1 MKKNRMKNLAV
12 AALLTV
18 GGIATVNA
26 QTGQQSVEGSSYY
39 LPKTVLRFALQVE
52 KTVYTPGEFAPYA
65 ERYLKRSDISLEPST
80 TYRILNVKLTSEA
93 TPDTAKF
100 YTAKIDSKHSIRKL
114 ERDEKGLL
122 LAVNAEPR
130 RVAPAKSFVPA
141 PKPAAVNPRDY
152 MTAEI
157 LSAGSKEKMAEL
169 TVHEIYDIRENKG
182 LLNKG
187 QADYMPKD
195 GEQLRIMLANLD
207 KQESALLQM
216 FEGTTVKDT
225 AETVLT
231 LVPTREVDRQLLFRF
246 SSLLG
251 MTDVDDLGGNPYYVT
266 VEDLHSMPTLDVSI
280 EGEKKDKDNVG
291 IYVNLPG
298 KIRVSVFSGNNLMG
312 AFELY
317 AAQFGR
323 TESLSGELFSKKLT
337 THLVLNPVTGSVES
351 IQTESLK

>member
-1 MKKNRMKNLAV
+1 MKKNRIRTMAM
-12 AALLTV
+12 AALAAASL
-18 GGIATVNA
+18 ATAGA
-26 QTGQQSVEGSSYY
+26 QTGSVSVDGSSYY

-52 KTVYTPGEFAPYA
+52 KTVYTPGDFAPYA
-65 ERYLKRSDISLEPST
+65 SRYLKRDDVKLEPST
-80 TYRILNVKLTSEA
+80 TYRIVSLKLSSDA

-100 YTAKIDSKHSIRKL
+100 YTAKMDAKHSIRSLK
-114 ERDEKGLL
+114 RNDNGVL

-130 RVAPAKSFVPA
+130 TVAAPKPFVPA

-152 MTAEI
+152 MTQEI
-157 LSAGSKEKMAEL
+157 LNAGSMEKMAEL
-169 TVHEIYDIRENKG
+169 TVQEIYDIRENKG

-195 GEQLRIMLANLD
+195 GEQLRIMLGNLD

-225 AETVLT
+225 AETVVT
-231 LVPTREVDRQLLFRF
+231 FVPEREVDRQLFFRF
-246 SSLLG
+246 SSLMG
-251 MTDVDDLGGNPYYVT
+251 MTDADDLGGNPYYLT
-266 VEDLHSMPTLDVSI
+266 IEDLHNAATLNVGI

-298 KIRVSVFSGNNLMG
+298 KIRVSVFNGNSLMG

-317 AAQFGR
+317 AAQFGT
-323 TESLSGELFSKKLT
+323 TESLSGELFSKKIT
-337 THLVLNPVTGSVES
+337 THVVLNPITGSVES

>member
-18 GGIATVNA
+18 GGIATANA

-65 ERYLKRSDISLEPST
+65 GRYLKRSDISLEPST

-130 RVAPAKSFVPA
+130 KVSPAKSFVPA

-195 GEQLRIMLANLD
+195 GEQLRIMLA
-207 KQESALLQM
+207 
-216 FEGTTVKDT
+216 
-225 AETVLT
+225 
-231 LVPTREVDRQLLFRF
+231 
-246 SSLLG
+246 
-251 MTDVDDLGGNPYYVT
+251 
-266 VEDLHSMPTLDVSI
+266 
-280 EGEKKDKDNVG
+280 
-291 IYVNLPG
+291 
-298 KIRVSVFSGNNLMG
+298 KI
-312 AFELY
+312 
-317 AAQFGR
+317 GR
-323 TESLSGELFSKKLT
+323 A
-337 THLVLNPVTGSVES
+337 HV
-351 IQTESLK
+351 